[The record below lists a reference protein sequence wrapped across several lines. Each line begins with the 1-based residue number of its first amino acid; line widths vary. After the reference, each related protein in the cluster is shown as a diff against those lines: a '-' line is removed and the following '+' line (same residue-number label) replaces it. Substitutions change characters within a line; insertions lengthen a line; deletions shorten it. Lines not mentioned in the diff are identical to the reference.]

1 MQMRQHESGTAFR
14 PGVLIVEDEAL
25 IGLATVEWLAE
36 EGFDVQL
43 AATGEEALQM
53 LRDDETVDAL
63 FTDIN
68 LPGDLD
74 GWKLAQKARE
84 MRPDLAVVYA
94 SGRYATTDDALAV
107 KDGVFVPKPY
117 QCERIASLLLRLIAP
132 HREAGAQN
140 TGQH

>member
-1 MQMRQHESGTAFR
+1 MQMRQHESGTSFR

-36 EGFDVQL
+36 EGFAVQL
-43 AATGEEALQM
+43 ATDGEEALR
-53 LRDDETVDAL
+53 LLHDDNTLDAL

-74 GWKLAQKARE
+74 GWKLAQMARE
-84 MRPDLAVVYA
+84 LRPDLAVVYA
-94 SGRYATTDDALAV
+94 SGRYATTDEVLAV

-117 QCERIASLLLRLIAP
+117 QCERIASLLLQLIAP
-132 HREAGAQN
+132 HRAVPD
-140 TGQH
+140 TGQP